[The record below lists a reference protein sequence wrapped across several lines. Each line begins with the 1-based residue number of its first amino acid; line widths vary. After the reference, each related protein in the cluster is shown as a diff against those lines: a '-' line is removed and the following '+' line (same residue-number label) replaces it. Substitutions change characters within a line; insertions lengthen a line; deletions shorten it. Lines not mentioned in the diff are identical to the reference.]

1 MSIGNINQDV
11 VDKAEE
17 NQNSDEA
24 SEIKPKLITNFDPE
38 RRRLALS
45 YTRTSRRYSFGLM
58 VISFIVSLIVI
69 ILKITIEL
77 RTLISEYV
85 SQDPFILVGIFFII
99 GFLVVNVVE
108 LPISFYLH
116 SRLSRRYGL
125 SKLTNF
131 RWLSRFIKASF
142 IGFIISFPLFEGFYW
157 LLRTF
162 PDTWWLWSTIILVII
177 TVILSNLAPIVLLPR
192 FYKFDPLEDEY
203 PDLAEDLIKMS
214 HDTGVKVTNAFIW
227 RLGEIA
233 TVSNAALLGLG
244 NTRRIIVADTMLE
257 NYTTEE
263 IKWVLAHELGYHK
276 HHDLWKGIILGT
288 MTTFIIFF
296 LTHFTFLP
304 LANFLGYPTNIADI
318 GSFPILGLSFWLIS
332 EVLINVPSLWYSRRV
347 EQRTDAFASSL
358 IPEVPTVKSLFIKMA
373 DQNLSDI
380 DPPWWEKYFFMS
392 HPPINE
398 RIRYAEERR
407 NSKINTMDI

>member
-1 MSIGNINQDV
+1 MSISNVDQEDD
-11 VDKAEE
+11 DKAEE
-17 NQNSDEA
+17 NQVSDEA
-24 SEIKPKLITNFDPE
+24 SKKKPKLITNFDPE

-45 YTRTSRRYSFGLM
+45 YTRISRRYSFGLM
-58 VISFIVSLIVI
+58 VVSFIVSLIVL

-77 RTLISEYV
+77 RTLISEYI
-85 SQDPFILVGIFFII
+85 SEDPFILVGIFFII
-99 GFLVVNVVE
+99 GFLIVNVVE

-131 RWLSRFIKASF
+131 RWFNRFIKASF
-142 IGFIISFPLFEGFYW
+142 IGFMISFPLFEGFYW

-162 PDTWWLWSTIILVII
+162 PETWWLWSTIILVII

-214 HDTGVKVTNAFIW
+214 HDTGVKVTNAFVW

-257 NYTTEE
+257 NYRTEE
-263 IKWVLAHELGYHK
+263 IKWVLAHELGHHK

-288 MTTFIIFF
+288 ITIFIIFF
-296 LTHFTFLP
+296 LTHFMFLP
-304 LANFLGYPTNIADI
+304 LANFLGYPTDIADI
-318 GSFPILGLSFWLIS
+318 GSFPVLGLSFWFIS

-358 IPEVPTVKSLFIKMA
+358 IPDIPIVKSLFIKMA

-392 HPPINE
+392 HPPISE
-398 RIRYAEERR
+398 RIRYAEERG
-407 NSKINTMDI
+407 NSKLTSKDM